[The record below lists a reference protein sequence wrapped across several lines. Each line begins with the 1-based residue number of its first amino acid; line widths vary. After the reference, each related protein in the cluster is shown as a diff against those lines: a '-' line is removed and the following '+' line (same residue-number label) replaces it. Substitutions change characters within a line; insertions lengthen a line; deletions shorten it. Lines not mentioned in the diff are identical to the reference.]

1 MQRVLVII
9 PSLSAAAGAEQSAA
23 AVLPHIMAEGVEVHL
38 AVLSTDVALLPGLIN
53 AGATFH
59 DLSGLS
65 FPRRVRAIRRLA
77 KDLRP
82 DLVHATLFQAEL
94 PSHLALLGTRVPL
107 LVTWASTP
115 VDASSEPVASWKLH
129 AVRVAQV
136 ALAHLPHVRFHAVT
150 DGVAAAQCR
159 SLGVRRARVR
169 VAERGRN
176 ADEYPSTSPQDRE
189 VARHQLGFPQTATIF
204 LNVGRQEPQKGHV
217 DLIRTFD
224 SVAGELPAAMLL
236 IAGREGRSS
245 AEVSAA
251 HAASSHSDRIHL
263 LGHRDDIA
271 DLLRAADAIVCSSYR
286 EGAAGA
292 LIEAMAVGTPIV
304 SVRLDGLE
312 GILEDGVNS
321 RYVARLDLAAALV
334 DVANDPDGAAT
345 RALRARE
352 LFEER
357 FTVRGSALR
366 LLDVYR
372 WASRRTHRAVAA
384 SDNSSPTER

>member
-38 AVLSTDVALLPGLIN
+38 AVLSTDVALLPGLVD

-94 PSHLALLGTRVPL
+94 PSHLALLSTRVPM
-107 LVTWASTP
+107 LVTWANTP

-129 AVRVAQV
+129 AVRVTQV

-150 DGVAAAQCR
+150 DGVAATQCR
-159 SLGVRRARVR
+159 SLRVRRARVR

-321 RYVARLDLAAALV
+321 RYVARLDVAAALV
-334 DVANDPDGAAT
+334 DVANDPDGAAA

>member
-38 AVLSTDVALLPGLIN
+38 AVLSTDVALLPELIN

-65 FPRRVRAIRRLA
+65 FPRRLRAIRRLA

-82 DLVHATLFQAEL
+82 DLVHATLFEAEL
-94 PSHLALLGTRVPL
+94 PSYLALLGTRVPM

-115 VDASSEPVASWKLH
+115 VEPSSEPVAAWKLH

-159 SLGVRRARVR
+159 WLGVRRDRVR

-176 ADEYPSTSPQDRE
+176 ADEYPLASPQDRE
-189 VARHQLGFPQTATIF
+189 AARRRLGLPAAATVF
-204 LNVGRQEPQKGHV
+204 LNVGRQEPPKGHV

-224 SVAGELPAAMLL
+224 SVAGELPSAVLL

-271 DLLRAADAIVCSSYR
+271 DLLRAANAIVCSSYR

-334 DVANDPDGAAT
+334 DVANDPDSAAT

-357 FTVRGSALR
+357 FTVRSSALR

-372 WASRRTHRAVAA
+372 WAARRTHRTVAA
-384 SDNSSPTER
+384 NGNSSEVGR

>member
-38 AVLSTDVALLPGLIN
+38 AVLSTDVALLPGLVD

-82 DLVHATLFQAEL
+82 DLVHATLFGAEL
-94 PSHLALLGTRVPL
+94 PSHLALLSTRVPM

-115 VDASSEPVASWKLH
+115 VEPSSEPVAAWKLH

-159 SLGVRRARVR
+159 WLGVRRDRVR

-204 LNVGRQEPQKGHV
+204 LNVGRKEPQKGHV

-224 SVAGELPAAMLL
+224 SVAGELPSAVLL

>member
-176 ADEYPSTSPQDRE
+176 PDEYPLASPQDRE
-189 VARHQLGFPQTATIF
+189 EARHQLGFPQTATLF

-224 SVAGELPAAMLL
+224 SVAGELPSAVLL

-321 RYVARLDLAAALV
+321 RFVARSDLAAALV
-334 DVANDPDGAAT
+334 DVATDPDGAAT

>member
-176 ADEYPSTSPQDRE
+176 ADEYPLALPQDRE
-189 VARHQLGFPQTATIF
+189 AARRRLGLPAAATVF
-204 LNVGRQEPQKGHV
+204 LNVGRQEPPKGHV

-224 SVAGELPAAMLL
+224 SVAGELPSAVLL

>member
-94 PSHLALLGTRVPL
+94 PSHLALLSTRVPM
-107 LVTWASTP
+107 LVTWANTP

-129 AVRVAQV
+129 AVRVTQV

-372 WASRRTHRAVAA
+372 WASRRTHRTVAA
-384 SDNSSPTER
+384 NGNSSKVGR